1 MPTPT
6 SVKRTR
12 ATSHCGSASSE
23 TPSRFP
29 VTPAKLRQVRATHNL
44 ARGSKWP
51 SPVPLRWHAGRD
63 DTEHAAATP
72 ASASWK
78 VWLPFMQHHQHTCCR
93 HCCHRH
99 RHCHCCHC
107 RHCHCRRWSSMYVSL
122 WFVCVCVFVC
132 VLVWVAVTDKCSQ
145 CETLLMCKL
154 LTPPV
159 IQGYFAYPLPQ
170 APHVA
175 AVVHLLIA
183 SFESLLIEVPS
194 AQCDSQVWVQCS
206 ASEPDVVNHDS
217 DRGPDGHRFLHVAL
231 VDPQCPTPP
240 RRVRLAPAKVPQ
252 TQVLA
257 ASISRSREPYR
268 RVPSASAWLMISV
281 HLVSALRRP
290 DTAVLG
296 DIHLL

>member
-1 MPTPT
+1 MLVVTTLSTQPQLRLGEGLAA
-6 SVKRTR
+6 VH
-12 ATSHCGSASSE
+12 ATSPTHVLSSL
-23 TPSRFP
+23 SSSSSSLSLLSLSSLSLSSVVFN
-29 VTPAKLRQVRATHNL
+29 VRVAL
-44 ARGSKWP
+44 
-51 SPVPLRWHAGRD
+51 
-63 DTEHAAATP
+63 
-72 ASASWK
+72 
-78 VWLPFMQHHQHTCCR
+78 
-93 HCCHRH
+93 
-99 RHCHCCHC
+99 
-107 RHCHCRRWSSMYVSL
+107 
-122 WFVCVCVFVC
+122 VCVCVRVC
-132 VLVWVAVTDKCSQ
+132 SVWVAVTDKCSQ

-231 VDPQCPTPP
+231 VDPQCPRPP

-252 TQVLA
+252 AQVLE
-257 ASISRSREPYR
+257 ASTSRP
-268 RVPSASAWLMISV
+268 V